1 MVYRQLNT
9 ENNTDVCRTVL
20 EATFFPPITPLLLPL
35 YRYVECVLCTCIY
48 KYFIHRCSNYKTE
61 CAIAKNMSQQCNAT
75 PKDIS
80 IRKKFWLHD
89 QV

>member
-1 MVYRQLNT
+1 MLSVYYVHVYI
-9 ENNTDVCRTVL
+9 NN
-20 EATFFPPITPLLLPL
+20 L
-35 YRYVECVLCTCIY
+35 YY
-48 KYFIHRCSNYKTE
+48 RCSNYKTE